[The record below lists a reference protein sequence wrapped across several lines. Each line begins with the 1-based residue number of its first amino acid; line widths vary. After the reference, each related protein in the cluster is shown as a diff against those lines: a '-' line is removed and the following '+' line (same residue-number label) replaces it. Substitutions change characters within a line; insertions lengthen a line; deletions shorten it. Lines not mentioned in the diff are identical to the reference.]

1 MNLRTFS
8 DEGIVLARRNFG
20 EADRILSL
28 YSKHHGRLSLI
39 AKGVR
44 KPQSK
49 KRGSLEVFSYIKF
62 AAAKGRSLDII
73 TEAETIDS
81 FAQVRKNL
89 RKVAVAYFFM
99 EVIGRTTRE
108 AERHQELFDLTIK
121 YLNLLSSQTLL
132 KTLRANFVYEVITTL
147 GFWPKGRPL
156 PDPDAQLEKVTER
169 QLSSIRVGKKLVS

>member
-1 MNLRTFS
+1 MTPRTYS
-8 DEGIVLARRNFG
+8 DEAVVLARRSFG

-73 TEAETIDS
+73 TEVETIDS

-89 RKVAVAYFFM
+89 WKVTVAYFFM

-108 AERHQELFDLTIK
+108 AEKHQELFDLTIK
-121 YLNLLSSQTLL
+121 YLNLLSREALL

-156 PDPDAQLEKVTER
+156 INPDAQLEQIIER
-169 QLSSIRVGKKLVS
+169 QLFSLRVGRKVLS